1 MKIQLTAAA
10 VLLAGTALLAQDPQ
24 AGGEFVIQ
32 GYFTPTI
39 RDVQKVDIRPE
50 MLDTI
55 LPDIPVTYRVI
66 DAKADIPARVDSISP
81 AKVKLE
87 ATQQRLYK
95 GYVKGGFGLYTT
107 PLGELYFDQTRSRNN
122 SYGLHAKHFSS
133 NGGLDDVG
141 PSDYS
146 FNSVDGYY
154 KHLLRTHEVMGR
166 LIYDRRRVS
175 YFGYANND
183 SIQNLISTLAPPD
196 DVLKQVYNDVGFA
209 GRIRSLT
216 TDSAKIAHDVGL
228 EVHSYSNLTGSRETN
243 VRLTADLAMHEGSET
258 YGLGVLIDNN
268 AYRGFVGGIIG
279 DFAQNGTLTGF
290 MPHVSTR
297 GDKYLV
303 KVGAGIYIDALG
315 STSFHFFPNAY
326 ASYSLFEDVLVPYV
340 GLQGERSRNS
350 FRSLTRQNPWLVGAP
365 SLTNSSKLY
374 DLYGGLR
381 GSFSSRVAFDVRV
394 SRSRVADMAL
404 FVNVPNQPFPND
416 PNIRL
421 GDRMVPAYDR
431 VDIFN
436 VGGELRYHVKN
447 TVDVTARLDVAT
459 YETRLQ
465 AEAWNLPPYELALG
479 AVYDLRQKLIIK
491 GEAQF
496 LGRRKARGNEIVA
509 PGILY
514 ETLEL
519 DGFLD
524 LYLGLEYRYTKRLSV
539 FLDISN
545 LSASKYERWY
555 RYPVQRGLVL
565 GGATYAF

>member
-1 MKIQLTAAA
+1 MKTHLTAAA
-10 VLLAGTALLAQDPQ
+10 FLLAGPALLAQDPQ

-32 GYFTPTI
+32 GFFTPTI

-66 DAKADIPARVDSISP
+66 DAKADIPARVDSIAP

-122 SYGLHAKHFSS
+122 AYGLHAKHFSS

-146 FNSVDGYY
+146 FNSIDGFY
-154 KHLLRTHEVMGR
+154 KHFLRTHEVQGR

-175 YFGYANND
+175 YYGYTSND
-183 SIQNLISTLAPPD
+183 SIQDLINSLAPPED
-196 DVLKQVYNDVGFA
+196 ALRQVYNDLGFA

-216 TDSAKIAHDVGL
+216 ADSAKIAHDVGL

-243 VRLTADLAMHEGSET
+243 VRITADLSMQDGSET

-268 AYRGFVGGIIG
+268 AYRGFVGGAIG
-279 DFAQNGTLTGF
+279 DFTQNGTLTGF
-290 MPHVSTR
+290 TPQVSTR

-303 KVGAGIYIDALG
+303 QVGAGIYIDALG
-315 STSFHFFPNAY
+315 STSFHFFPTAY
-326 ASYSLFEDVLVPYV
+326 ASYSLFEDILMPYV

-350 FRSLTRQNPWLVGAP
+350 LRSLTRENPWLVGAP
-365 SLTNSSKLY
+365 SLTNTSKLY

-381 GSFSSRVAFDVRV
+381 GSFSSRVGFDVRV
-394 SRSRVADMAL
+394 SRSRIGDMAL
-404 FVNVPNQPFPND
+404 FVNSPNPPF
-416 PNIRL
+416 

-447 TVDVTARLDVAT
+447 SVDVTARLDVSS
-459 YETRLQ
+459 YETRSQ

-496 LGRRKARGNEIVA
+496 LGRRKARGNEVVVPGQPA
-509 PGILY
+509 GILY

-519 DGFLD
+519 EGFLD
-524 LYLGLEYRYTKRLSV
+524 LYIGIEYRYTKRLSV
-539 FLDISN
+539 FLDMSN
-545 LSASKYERWY
+545 LSASKYERWS
-555 RYPVQRGLVL
+555 RYPVQRGLLL
-565 GGATYAF
+565 GGATFAF